1 MHSQARLLGV
11 FAATREAR
19 EARRGR
25 ELVLAINR
33 SDYMLDEA
41 SGRLLQVAHV
51 LFYCMFIKDS
61 PCLRI
66 SASSFSCSIAW
77 N

>member
-1 MHSQARLLGV
+1 MRSQARLLGV
-11 FAATREAR
+11 FAATRDAR

-41 SGRLLQVAHV
+41 SGRLLQVSQV
-51 LFYCMFIKDS
+51 LCY
-61 PCLRI
+61 
-66 SASSFSCSIAW
+66 SIHAG
-77 N
+77 

>member
-1 MHSQARLLGV
+1 MASQARLLGV

-19 EARRGR
+19 EARRGQ

-41 SGRLLQVAHV
+41 SGRLLQVA
-51 LFYCMFIKDS
+51 
-61 PCLRI
+61 
-66 SASSFSCSIAW
+66 
-77 N
+77 